1 MIKWNKIVAPLLF
14 LCSMGVFAQ
23 AKKLD
28 ETLGELV
35 NENDTVNAPYKNIIY
50 YPEQLK
56 HFFTSLKEL
65 SEGKRKKVN
74 IVHIGDSHIQADF
87 FSGRVRNLIQEQF
100 GNGGLGFTFPY
111 QLARTN
117 SNNFVRYSS
126 NSPWENR
133 RNIFPANG
141 AKVGLSG
148 ISLSSSAKDA
158 VIKVDLRESKFAFTK
173 VKLFTP
179 NNELVYRVGTT
190 DRELNLATTTV
201 ARNNAHKIR
210 SGESL
215 SGIARKYNTTVA
227 KIKQLNK
234 LKTTNIQ
241 AGKTLTVPGKK
252 QVEHTTIA
260 TSVFHPVNWSKEKN
274 FLSFE
279 FPTETNQFYLYTVV
293 QADQYDLNGLVLEN
307 DQAGILYHAIGVNGA
322 RYSDYNKYPLFFRQ
336 LEGLEADLI
345 IVSLGTNEAFDKIE
359 GERFKAELNQF
370 LAEVKQYNPT
380 ASILVTSPPPSYFS
394 KGVPNTVASILAN
407 EIIINGVD
415 QKYAIWDMYYNL
427 GGTLGL
433 PYLIEEQMLSK
444 DLVHYTVKGYEYT
457 GTLFYEGLMQVYQ
470 DYFTTETN
478 QTNESI

>member
-1 MIKWNKIVAPLLF
+1 MMKWSKIVVALL
-14 LCSMGVFAQ
+14 LVSTSIWAQ
-23 AKKLD
+23 EQPQNQANFD
-28 ETLGELV
+28 AASVQDTL
-35 NENDTVNAPYKNIIY
+35 NEPYKNIIY

-87 FSGRVRNLIQEQF
+87 FSGRVRSLIQEQF

-126 NSPWENR
+126 NSEWENR
-133 RNIFPANG
+133 RNIYPVNG

-148 ISLSSSAKDA
+148 IALSSAAKDA

-179 NNELVYRVGTT
+179 NNELTYRVGIT
-190 DRELNLATTTV
+190 DREVNFTPTTTTKTST
-201 ARNNAHKIR
+201 HKIK

-215 SGIARKYNTTVA
+215 SGIAKKYNTTVA
-227 KIKQLNK
+227 QLKQLNK
-234 LKTTNIQ
+234 LKSANIQ
-241 AGKTLTVPGKK
+241 AGKTLVIPTKE
-252 QVEHTTIA
+252 VERPQIA
-260 TSVFHPVNWSKEKN
+260 TSVFQPVHYSKQKTC
-274 FLSFE
+274 FAFD
-279 FPTETNQFYLYTVV
+279 FPNATAQFYLYSE
-293 QADQYDLNGLVLEN
+293 AKNESNDLNGIVLEN
-307 DQAGILYHAIGVNGA
+307 DQAGIVYHTIGVNGA
-322 RYSDYNKYPLFFRQ
+322 RYSDYNKYPLFFDQ

-345 IVSLGTNEAFDKIE
+345 IISLGTNEAFDKID
-359 GERFKAELNQF
+359 GESFKAEINRF
-370 LAEVKQYNPT
+370 LKEVKSKNPE

-394 KGVPNTVASILAN
+394 KGNPNTVASTLAN

-444 DLVHYTVKGYEYT
+444 DLVHYTIKGYEYT
-457 GTLFYEGLMQVYQ
+457 GTLFFEGLMKVYQ
-470 DYFTTETN
+470 SYFSTETK

>member
-1 MIKWNKIVAPLLF
+1 MMKWSKIVVALL
-14 LCSMGVFAQ
+14 LVSTSIWAQ
-23 AKKLD
+23 EQPQNQANFD
-28 ETLGELV
+28 AASVQDTL
-35 NENDTVNAPYKNIIY
+35 NEPYKNIIY

-87 FSGRVRNLIQEQF
+87 FSGRVRSLIQEQF

-126 NSPWENR
+126 NSEWENR
-133 RNIFPANG
+133 RNIYPVNG

-148 ISLSSSAKDA
+148 IALSSAAKDA

-179 NNELVYRVGTT
+179 NNELTYRVGIT
-190 DRELNLATTTV
+190 DREVNFTPTTKTKTST
-201 ARNNAHKIR
+201 HKIK

-215 SGIARKYNTTVA
+215 SGIAKKYNTTVA
-227 KIKQLNK
+227 QLKQLNK
-234 LKTTNIQ
+234 LKSANIQ
-241 AGKTLTVPGKK
+241 AGKTLVIPTKE
-252 QVEHTTIA
+252 VERPQIA
-260 TSVFHPVNWSKEKN
+260 TSVFQPVHYSKQKTC
-274 FLSFE
+274 FAFD
-279 FPTETNQFYLYTVV
+279 FPNATAQFYLYSE
-293 QADQYDLNGLVLEN
+293 AKNESNDLNGIVLEN
-307 DQAGILYHAIGVNGA
+307 DQAGIVYHTIGVNGA
-322 RYSDYNKYPLFFRQ
+322 RYSDYNKYPLFFDQ

-345 IVSLGTNEAFDKIE
+345 IISLGTNEAFDKID
-359 GERFKAELNQF
+359 GESFKAEINRF
-370 LAEVKQYNPT
+370 LKEVKSKNPK

-394 KGVPNTVASILAN
+394 KGSPNTVASTLAN

-444 DLVHYTVKGYEYT
+444 DLVHYTIKGYEYT
-457 GTLFYEGLMQVYQ
+457 GTLFFEGLMKVYQ
-470 DYFTTETN
+470 NYFSTETK

>member
-1 MIKWNKIVAPLLF
+1 MMKWSKIVVALL
-14 LCSMGVFAQ
+14 LVSTSIWAQ
-23 AKKLD
+23 EQPQNQANFD
-28 ETLGELV
+28 AASVQDTL
-35 NENDTVNAPYKNIIY
+35 NEPYKNIIY

-87 FSGRVRNLIQEQF
+87 FSGRVRSLIQEQF

-126 NSPWENR
+126 NSEWENR
-133 RNIFPANG
+133 RNIYPVNG

-148 ISLSSSAKDA
+148 IALSSAAKDA

-179 NNELVYRVGTT
+179 NNELTYRVGIT
-190 DRELNLATTTV
+190 DREVNFTPTTKTKTST
-201 ARNNAHKIR
+201 HKIK

-215 SGIARKYNTTVA
+215 SGIAKKYNTTVA
-227 KIKQLNK
+227 QLKQLNK
-234 LKTTNIQ
+234 LKSANIQ
-241 AGKTLTVPGKK
+241 AGKTLVIPTKE
-252 QVEHTTIA
+252 VERPQIA
-260 TSVFHPVNWSKEKN
+260 TSVFQPVHYSKQKTC
-274 FLSFE
+274 FAFD
-279 FPTETNQFYLYTVV
+279 FPNATAQFYLYSE
-293 QADQYDLNGLVLEN
+293 AKNESNDLNGIVLEN
-307 DQAGILYHAIGVNGA
+307 DQAGIVYHTIGVNGA
-322 RYSDYNKYPLFFRQ
+322 RYSDYNKYPLFFDQ

-345 IVSLGTNEAFDKIE
+345 IISLGTNEAFDKID
-359 GERFKAELNQF
+359 GESFKAEINRF
-370 LAEVKQYNPT
+370 LKEVKSKNPK

-394 KGVPNTVASILAN
+394 KGNPNTVASTLAN

-444 DLVHYTVKGYEYT
+444 DLVHYTIKGYEYT
-457 GTLFYEGLMQVYQ
+457 GTLFFEGLMKVYQ
-470 DYFTTETN
+470 NYFSTETK

>member
-1 MIKWNKIVAPLLF
+1 MMKWSKIVVALL
-14 LCSMGVFAQ
+14 LVSTSIWAQ
-23 AKKLD
+23 EQPQNQANFD
-28 ETLGELV
+28 AASVQDTL
-35 NENDTVNAPYKNIIY
+35 NEPYKNIIY

-87 FSGRVRNLIQEQF
+87 FSGRVRSLIQEQF

-126 NSPWENR
+126 NSEWENR
-133 RNIFPANG
+133 RNIYPVNG

-148 ISLSSSAKDA
+148 IALSSAAKDA

-179 NNELVYRVGTT
+179 NNELTYRVGIT
-190 DRELNLATTTV
+190 DREVNFTPTTKTKTST
-201 ARNNAHKIR
+201 HKIK

-215 SGIARKYNTTVA
+215 SGIAKKYNTTVA
-227 KIKQLNK
+227 QLKQLNK
-234 LKTTNIQ
+234 LKSANIQ
-241 AGKTLTVPGKK
+241 AGKTLVIPTKE
-252 QVEHTTIA
+252 VERPQIA
-260 TSVFHPVNWSKEKN
+260 TSVFQPVHYSKQKTC
-274 FLSFE
+274 FAFD
-279 FPTETNQFYLYTVV
+279 FPNATAQFYLYSE
-293 QADQYDLNGLVLEN
+293 AKNESNDLNGIVLEN
-307 DQAGILYHAIGVNGA
+307 DQAGIVYHTIGVNGA
-322 RYSDYNKYPLFFRQ
+322 RYSDYNKYPLFFDQ

-345 IVSLGTNEAFDKIE
+345 IISLGTNEAFDKID
-359 GERFKAELNQF
+359 GESFKAEINRF
-370 LAEVKQYNPT
+370 LKEVKSKNPE

-394 KGVPNTVASILAN
+394 KGNPNTVASTLAN

-444 DLVHYTVKGYEYT
+444 DLVHYTIKGYEYT
-457 GTLFYEGLMQVYQ
+457 GTLFFEGLMKVYQ
-470 DYFTTETN
+470 NYFSTETK

>member
-1 MIKWNKIVAPLLF
+1 MMKWSKIVVALL
-14 LCSMGVFAQ
+14 
-23 AKKLD
+23 
-28 ETLGELV
+28 LV
-35 NENDTVNAPYKNIIY
+35 NISVWAQEQPKDQAILDAASVQDTLNEPYKNMIY

-87 FSGRVRNLIQEQF
+87 FSGRVRSLIQEQF

-126 NSPWENR
+126 NSDWENR
-133 RNIFPANG
+133 RNIYPVNG

-148 ISLSSSAKDA
+148 IALSSTAKDA

-179 NNELVYRVGTT
+179 NNELTYRVGIT
-190 DRELNLATTTV
+190 DRDVNLTNTTV
-201 ARNNAHKIR
+201 AKTSSHKIK

-215 SGIARKYNTTVA
+215 SGIAKKYNTTVA
-227 KIKQLNK
+227 HLKQLNK
-234 LKTTNIQ
+234 LKSTNIQ
-241 AGKTLTVPGKK
+241 AGKTLVIPTKE
-252 QVEHTTIA
+252 VERPQIA
-260 TSVFHPVNWSKEKN
+260 TSIFQPVHYSKQKTC
-274 FLSFE
+274 FAFD
-279 FPTETNQFYLYTVV
+279 FPNATAQFYLYSEAQNTSN
-293 QADQYDLNGLVLEN
+293 DINGIVLEN
-307 DQAGILYHAIGVNGA
+307 DQAGIVYHTIGVNGA
-322 RYSDYNKYPLFFRQ
+322 RYSDYNKYPLFFDQ
-336 LEGLEADLI
+336 LEGLEADLVI
-345 IVSLGTNEAFDKIE
+345 ISMGTNEAFDKMD
-359 GERFKAELNQF
+359 GESFKTEINRFLK
-370 LAEVKQYNPT
+370 EVKRKNPQ

-394 KGVPNTVASILAN
+394 KGNPNTVASTLAN

-433 PYLIEEQMLSK
+433 PYLIEEQMLAK
-444 DLVHYTVKGYEYT
+444 DLVHYTIKGYEYT
-457 GTLFYEGLMQVYQ
+457 GTLFYEGLMKVYQ
-470 DYFTTETN
+470 NYYSTETE

>member
-1 MIKWNKIVAPLLF
+1 MMKWSKIVLALL
-14 LCSMGVFAQ
+14 
-23 AKKLD
+23 
-28 ETLGELV
+28 LV
-35 NENDTVNAPYKNIIY
+35 NTSVWAQEQPKDQAILDAASVQDTLNEPYKNMIY

-87 FSGRVRNLIQEQF
+87 FSGRVRSLIQEQF

-126 NSPWENR
+126 NSDWENR
-133 RNIFPANG
+133 RNIYPVNG

-148 ISLSSSAKDA
+148 IALSSTAKDA

-179 NNELVYRVGTT
+179 NNELTYRVGIT
-190 DRELNLATTTV
+190 DRDVNLTNTTV
-201 ARNNAHKIR
+201 AKTSSHKIK

-215 SGIARKYNTTVA
+215 SGIAKKYNTTVA
-227 KIKQLNK
+227 HLKQLNK
-234 LKTTNIQ
+234 LKSTNIQ
-241 AGKTLTVPGKK
+241 AGKTLVIPTKE
-252 QVEHTTIA
+252 VERPQIA
-260 TSVFHPVNWSKEKN
+260 TSIFQPVHYSKQKTC
-274 FLSFE
+274 FAFD
-279 FPTETNQFYLYTVV
+279 FPNATAQFYLYSEAQNTSN
-293 QADQYDLNGLVLEN
+293 DINGIVLEN
-307 DQAGILYHAIGVNGA
+307 DQAGIVYHTIGVNGA
-322 RYSDYNKYPLFFRQ
+322 RYSDYNKYPLFFDQ
-336 LEGLEADLI
+336 LEGLEADLVI
-345 IVSLGTNEAFDKIE
+345 ISMGTNEAFDKMD
-359 GERFKAELNQF
+359 GESFKTEINRFLK
-370 LAEVKQYNPT
+370 EVKRKNPQ

-394 KGVPNTVASILAN
+394 KGNPNTVASTLAN

-433 PYLIEEQMLSK
+433 PYLIEEQMLAK
-444 DLVHYTVKGYEYT
+444 DLVHYTIKGYEYT
-457 GTLFYEGLMQVYQ
+457 GTLFYEGLMKVYQ
-470 DYFTTETN
+470 NYYSTETE

>member
-1 MIKWNKIVAPLLF
+1 MMKWSKIVVALL
-14 LCSMGVFAQ
+14 LVSTSIWAQ
-23 AKKLD
+23 EQPQNQANFD
-28 ETLGELV
+28 AASVQDTL
-35 NENDTVNAPYKNIIY
+35 NEPYKNIIY

-87 FSGRVRNLIQEQF
+87 FSGRVRSLIQEQF

-126 NSPWENR
+126 NSEWENR
-133 RNIFPANG
+133 RNIYPVNG

-148 ISLSSSAKDA
+148 IALSSAAKDA

-179 NNELVYRVGTT
+179 NNELTYRVGIT
-190 DRELNLATTTV
+190 DREVNFTPTTKTKTST
-201 ARNNAHKIR
+201 HKIK

-215 SGIARKYNTTVA
+215 SGIAKKYNTTVA
-227 KIKQLNK
+227 QLKQLNK
-234 LKTTNIQ
+234 LKSANIQ
-241 AGKTLTVPGKK
+241 AGKTLVIPTKE
-252 QVEHTTIA
+252 VERPQIA
-260 TSVFHPVNWSKEKN
+260 TSVFQPVHYSKQKTC
-274 FLSFE
+274 FAFD
-279 FPTETNQFYLYTVV
+279 FPNATAQFYLYSE
-293 QADQYDLNGLVLEN
+293 AKNESNDLNGIVLEN
-307 DQAGILYHAIGVNGA
+307 DQAGIVYHTIGVNGA
-322 RYSDYNKYPLFFRQ
+322 RYSDYNKYPLFFDQ

-345 IVSLGTNEAFDKIE
+345 IISLGTNEAFDKID
-359 GERFKAELNQF
+359 GESFKAEINRF
-370 LAEVKQYNPT
+370 LKEVKSKNPN

-394 KGVPNTVASILAN
+394 KGNPNTVASTLAN

-433 PYLIEEQMLSK
+433 PYLIEEQMLAK
-444 DLVHYTVKGYEYT
+444 DLVHYTIKGYEYT
-457 GTLFYEGLMQVYQ
+457 GTLFYEGLMKVYQ
-470 DYFTTETN
+470 NYYSTETE

>member
-1 MIKWNKIVAPLLF
+1 MMKWSKIVVALL
-14 LCSMGVFAQ
+14 
-23 AKKLD
+23 
-28 ETLGELV
+28 LV
-35 NENDTVNAPYKNIIY
+35 NTSIWAQEQPQNQANFDAASVQDTLNEPYKNIIY

-87 FSGRVRNLIQEQF
+87 FSGRVRSLIQEQF

-126 NSPWENR
+126 NSEWENR
-133 RNIFPANG
+133 RNIYPVNG

-148 ISLSSSAKDA
+148 IALSSTAKDA

-179 NNELVYRVGTT
+179 NNELTYRVGIT
-190 DRELNLATTTV
+190 DREVNFTPTTTTKTST
-201 ARNNAHKIR
+201 HKIK

-215 SGIARKYNTTVA
+215 SGIAKKYNTTVA
-227 KIKQLNK
+227 QLKQLNK
-234 LKTTNIQ
+234 LKSANIQ
-241 AGKTLTVPGKK
+241 AGKTLVIPTKE
-252 QVEHTTIA
+252 VERPQIA
-260 TSVFHPVNWSKEKN
+260 TSVFQPVHYSKQKTC
-274 FLSFE
+274 FAFD
-279 FPTETNQFYLYTVV
+279 FPNATAQFYLYSE
-293 QADQYDLNGLVLEN
+293 AKNESNDLNGIVLEN
-307 DQAGILYHAIGVNGA
+307 DQAGIVYHTIGVNGA
-322 RYSDYNKYPLFFRQ
+322 RYSDYNKYPLFFDQ

-345 IVSLGTNEAFDKIE
+345 IISLGTNEAFDKID
-359 GERFKAELNQF
+359 GESFKAEINRF
-370 LAEVKQYNPT
+370 LKEVKSKNSQ

-394 KGVPNTVASILAN
+394 KGNPNTVASTLAN

-444 DLVHYTVKGYEYT
+444 DLVHYTIKGYEYT
-457 GTLFYEGLMQVYQ
+457 GTLFFEGLMKVYQ
-470 DYFTTETN
+470 NYFSTETK

>member
-1 MIKWNKIVAPLLF
+1 MMKWGKIVLALL
-14 LCSMGVFAQ
+14 
-23 AKKLD
+23 
-28 ETLGELV
+28 LV
-35 NENDTVNAPYKNIIY
+35 NTSVWAQEQPKDQAILDAASVQDTLNEPYKNMIY

-87 FSGRVRNLIQEQF
+87 FSGRVRSLIQEQF

-126 NSPWENR
+126 NSDWENR
-133 RNIFPANG
+133 RNIYPVNG

-148 ISLSSSAKDA
+148 IALSSTAKDA

-179 NNELVYRVGTT
+179 NNELTYRVGIT
-190 DRELNLATTTV
+190 DRDVNLTNTTV
-201 ARNNAHKIR
+201 AKTSSHKIK

-215 SGIARKYNTTVA
+215 SGIAKKYNTTVA
-227 KIKQLNK
+227 HLKQLNK
-234 LKTTNIQ
+234 LKSTNIQ
-241 AGKTLTVPGKK
+241 AGKTLVIPTKE
-252 QVEHTTIA
+252 VERPQIA
-260 TSVFHPVNWSKEKN
+260 TSIFQPVHYSKQKTC
-274 FLSFE
+274 FAFD
-279 FPTETNQFYLYTVV
+279 FPNATAQFYLYSEAQNTSK
-293 QADQYDLNGLVLEN
+293 DINGIVLEN
-307 DQAGILYHAIGVNGA
+307 DQAGIVYHTIGVNGA
-322 RYSDYNKYPLFFRQ
+322 RYSDYNKYPLFFDQ
-336 LEGLEADLI
+336 LEGLEADLVI
-345 IVSLGTNEAFDKIE
+345 ISMGTNEAFDKMD
-359 GERFKAELNQF
+359 GESFKTEINRFLK
-370 LAEVKQYNPT
+370 EVKRKNPQ

-394 KGVPNTVASILAN
+394 KGNPNTVASTLAN

-433 PYLIEEQMLSK
+433 PYLIEEQMLAK
-444 DLVHYTVKGYEYT
+444 DLVHYTIKGYEYT
-457 GTLFYEGLMQVYQ
+457 GTLFYEGLMKVYQ
-470 DYFTTETN
+470 NYYSTETE

>member
-1 MIKWNKIVAPLLF
+1 M
-14 LCSMGVFAQ
+14 
-23 AKKLD
+23 
-28 ETLGELV
+28 
-35 NENDTVNAPYKNIIY
+35 
-50 YPEQLK
+50 
-56 HFFTSLKEL
+56 
-65 SEGKRKKVN
+65 N

-87 FSGRVRNLIQEQF
+87 FSGRVRSLIQEQF

-126 NSPWENR
+126 NSEWENR
-133 RNIFPANG
+133 RNIYPVNG

-148 ISLSSSAKDA
+148 IALSSAAKDA

-179 NNELVYRVGTT
+179 NNELTYRVGIT
-190 DRELNLATTTV
+190 DREVNFTPTTKTKTST
-201 ARNNAHKIR
+201 HKIK

-215 SGIARKYNTTVA
+215 SGIAKKYNTTVA
-227 KIKQLNK
+227 QLKQLNK
-234 LKTTNIQ
+234 LKSANIQ
-241 AGKTLTVPGKK
+241 AGKTLVIPTKE
-252 QVEHTTIA
+252 VERPQIA
-260 TSVFHPVNWSKEKN
+260 TSVFQPVHYSKQKTC
-274 FLSFE
+274 FAFD
-279 FPTETNQFYLYTVV
+279 FPNATAQFYLYSE
-293 QADQYDLNGLVLEN
+293 AKNESNDLNGIVLEN
-307 DQAGILYHAIGVNGA
+307 DQAGIVYHTIGVNGA
-322 RYSDYNKYPLFFRQ
+322 RYSDYNKYPLFFDQ

-345 IVSLGTNEAFDKIE
+345 IISLGTNEAFDKID
-359 GERFKAELNQF
+359 GESFKAEINRF
-370 LAEVKQYNPT
+370 LKEVKSKNPE

-394 KGVPNTVASILAN
+394 KGNPNTVASTLAN

-444 DLVHYTVKGYEYT
+444 DLVHYTIKGYEYT
-457 GTLFYEGLMQVYQ
+457 GTLFFEGLMKVYQ
-470 DYFTTETN
+470 NYFSTETK

>member
-1 MIKWNKIVAPLLF
+1 MMKWSKIVVTLL
-14 LCSMGVFAQ
+14 
-23 AKKLD
+23 
-28 ETLGELV
+28 LV
-35 NENDTVNAPYKNIIY
+35 NTSVWAQEQPKDQAILDAASVQDTLNEPYKNMIY

-87 FSGRVRNLIQEQF
+87 FSGRVRSLIQEQF

-126 NSPWENR
+126 NSDWENR
-133 RNIFPANG
+133 RNIYPVNG

-148 ISLSSSAKDA
+148 IALSSTAKDA

-179 NNELVYRVGTT
+179 NNELTYRVGIT
-190 DRELNLATTTV
+190 DRDVNLTNTTV
-201 ARNNAHKIR
+201 AKTSSHKIK

-215 SGIARKYNTTVA
+215 SGIAKKYSTTVA
-227 KIKQLNK
+227 HLKQLNK
-234 LKTTNIQ
+234 LKSTNIQ
-241 AGKTLTVPGKK
+241 AGKTLVIPTKE
-252 QVEHTTIA
+252 VERPQIA
-260 TSVFHPVNWSKEKN
+260 TSVFQPVHYSKQKTC
-274 FLSFE
+274 FAFD
-279 FPTETNQFYLYTVV
+279 FPNATAQFYLYSEAQNTSN
-293 QADQYDLNGLVLEN
+293 DINGIVLEN
-307 DQAGILYHAIGVNGA
+307 DQAGIVYHTIGVNGA
-322 RYSDYNKYPLFFRQ
+322 RYSDYNKYPLFFDQ
-336 LEGLEADLI
+336 LEGLEADLVI
-345 IVSLGTNEAFDKIE
+345 ISMGTNEAFDKID
-359 GERFKAELNQF
+359 GESFKTEINRFLK
-370 LAEVKQYNPT
+370 EVKSKNPQ

-394 KGVPNTVASILAN
+394 KGNPNTVASTLAN

-433 PYLIEEQMLSK
+433 PYLIEEQMLAK
-444 DLVHYTVKGYEYT
+444 DLVHYTIKGYEYT
-457 GTLFYEGLMQVYQ
+457 GTLFYEGLMKVYQ
-470 DYFTTETN
+470 NYYSTETE

>member
-1 MIKWNKIVAPLLF
+1 MIRWSKISVALL
-14 LCSMGVFAQ
+14 LLASKGVFAQ
-23 AKKLD
+23 VQPKEQEALL
-28 ETLGELV
+28 ETSVQDTL
-35 NENDTVNAPYKNIIY
+35 NEPYKNRIY

-87 FSGRVRNLIQEQF
+87 FSGRVRSLIQEQF

-126 NSPWENR
+126 NSDWENR
-133 RNIFPANG
+133 RNIYPVNG

-148 ISLSSSAKDA
+148 IALSSNTKDA

-190 DRELNLATTTV
+190 DRELNLSNTTV
-201 ARNNAHKIR
+201 AKTSTHKIK

-215 SGIARKYNTTVA
+215 SGIAKKYQTTVA
-227 KIKQLNK
+227 HLKQLNK
-234 LKTTNIQ
+234 MKSTAIQ
-241 AGKTLTVPGKK
+241 AGKTLVIPTKE
-252 QVEHTTIA
+252 VERPQIA
-260 TSVFHPVNWSKEKN
+260 TSVFQPAHYSKQKN
-274 FLSFE
+274 CFAFD
-279 FPTETNQFYLYTVV
+279 FPNATAQFYLYAVG
-293 QADQYDLNGLVLEN
+293 QNDSNDLNGLVLEN
-307 DQAGILYHAIGVNGA
+307 DQAGIVYHTIGVNGA
-322 RYSDYNKYPLFFRQ
+322 RYSDYNKYPLFFDQ
-336 LEGLEADLI
+336 LEGLEADLVI
-345 IVSLGTNEAFDKIE
+345 LSMGTNEAFDKIDAE
-359 GERFKAELNQF
+359 SFKAEINRF
-370 LAEVKQYNPT
+370 LKEVKSRNPQ
-380 ASILVTSPPPSYFS
+380 ASILITSPPPSYFS
-394 KGVPNTVASILAN
+394 KGNPNTVASTLAN
-407 EIIINGVD
+407 EIIINGVE

-433 PYLIEEQMLSK
+433 PYLIEEQLLSK
-444 DLVHYTVKGYEYT
+444 DLVHYTIKGYEYT
-457 GTLFYEGLMQVYQ
+457 GTLFFEGLMQGYQ
-470 DYFTTETN
+470 NYFSTETK

>member
-1 MIKWNKIVAPLLF
+1 MIRWSKISVALL
-14 LCSMGVFAQ
+14 LLASTGVFAQ
-23 AKKLD
+23 VQPKDQEALL
-28 ETLGELV
+28 ETSVQDTL
-35 NENDTVNAPYKNIIY
+35 NEPYKNRIY

-87 FSGRVRNLIQEQF
+87 FSGRVRSLIQEQF

-126 NSPWENR
+126 NSDWENR
-133 RNIFPANG
+133 RNIYPVNG

-148 ISLSSSAKDA
+148 IALSSNTKDA

-190 DRELNLATTTV
+190 DRELNLTNTTV
-201 ARNNAHKIR
+201 AKTSTHKIK

-215 SGIARKYNTTVA
+215 SGIAKKYQTTVA
-227 KIKQLNK
+227 HLKQLNK
-234 LKTTNIQ
+234 MKSTAIQ
-241 AGKTLTVPGKK
+241 AGKTLVIPTKE
-252 QVEHTTIA
+252 VERPQIA
-260 TSVFHPVNWSKEKN
+260 TSVFQPAHYSKQKN
-274 FLSFE
+274 CFAFD
-279 FPTETNQFYLYTVV
+279 FPNATAQFYLYAVG
-293 QADQYDLNGLVLEN
+293 QNDSNDLNGLVLEN
-307 DQAGILYHAIGVNGA
+307 DQAGIIYHTIGVNGA
-322 RYSDYNKYPLFFRQ
+322 RYSDYNKYPLFFDQ
-336 LEGLEADLI
+336 LEGLEADLVI
-345 IVSLGTNEAFDKIE
+345 LSMGTNEAFDKIDAE
-359 GERFKAELNQF
+359 SFKAEINRF
-370 LAEVKQYNPT
+370 LKEVKNRNPQ
-380 ASILVTSPPPSYFS
+380 ASILITSPPPSYFS
-394 KGVPNTVASILAN
+394 KGNPNTVASTLAN
-407 EIIINGVD
+407 EIIINGVE

-433 PYLIEEQMLSK
+433 PYLIEEQLLSK
-444 DLVHYTVKGYEYT
+444 DLVHYTIKGYEYT
-457 GTLFYEGLMQVYQ
+457 GTLFFEGLMQGYQ
-470 DYFTTETN
+470 NYFSTETK

>member
-1 MIKWNKIVAPLLF
+1 MMKWSKIVVALL
-14 LCSMGVFAQ
+14 
-23 AKKLD
+23 
-28 ETLGELV
+28 LV
-35 NENDTVNAPYKNIIY
+35 NTSVWAQEQPKDQAILDAASVQDTLNEPYKNMIY

-87 FSGRVRNLIQEQF
+87 FSGRVRSLIQEQF

-126 NSPWENR
+126 NSDWENR
-133 RNIFPANG
+133 RNIYPVNG

-148 ISLSSSAKDA
+148 IALSSTAKDA

-179 NNELVYRVGTT
+179 NNELTYRVGIT
-190 DRELNLATTTV
+190 DRDVNLTNTTV
-201 ARNNAHKIR
+201 AKTSSHKIK

-215 SGIARKYNTTVA
+215 SGIAKKYSTTVA
-227 KIKQLNK
+227 HLKQLNK
-234 LKTTNIQ
+234 LKSTNIQ
-241 AGKTLTVPGKK
+241 AGKTLVIPTKE
-252 QVEHTTIA
+252 VERPKIA
-260 TSVFHPVNWSKEKN
+260 TSIFQPVHYSKQKTC
-274 FLSFE
+274 FAFD
-279 FPTETNQFYLYTVV
+279 FPNATAQFYLYSEAQNTPN
-293 QADQYDLNGLVLEN
+293 DINGIVLEN
-307 DQAGILYHAIGVNGA
+307 DQAGIVYHTIGVNGA
-322 RYSDYNKYPLFFRQ
+322 RYSDYNKYPLFFDQ
-336 LEGLEADLI
+336 LEGLEADLVI
-345 IVSLGTNEAFDKIE
+345 ISMGTNEAFDKID
-359 GERFKAELNQF
+359 GESFKTEINRFLK
-370 LAEVKQYNPT
+370 EVKSKNPQ

-394 KGVPNTVASILAN
+394 KGNPNTVASTLAN

-433 PYLIEEQMLSK
+433 PYLIEEQMLAK
-444 DLVHYTVKGYEYT
+444 DLVHYTIKGYEYT
-457 GTLFYEGLMQVYQ
+457 GTLFYEGLMKVYQ
-470 DYFTTETN
+470 NYYSTETE

>member
-1 MIKWNKIVAPLLF
+1 MIRWSKISVALL
-14 LCSMGVFAQ
+14 LLASTGVFAQ
-23 AKKLD
+23 VQPKDQEALL
-28 ETLGELV
+28 ETSVQDTL
-35 NENDTVNAPYKNIIY
+35 NEPYKNRIY

-87 FSGRVRNLIQEQF
+87 FSGRVRSLIQEQF

-126 NSPWENR
+126 SSDWENR
-133 RNIFPANG
+133 RNIYPVNG

-148 ISLSSSAKDA
+148 IALSSNTKDA

-190 DRELNLATTTV
+190 DRELNLTNTTV
-201 ARNNAHKIR
+201 AKTSTHKIK

-215 SGIARKYNTTVA
+215 SGIAKKYQTTVA
-227 KIKQLNK
+227 HLKQLNK
-234 LKTTNIQ
+234 MKSTAIQ
-241 AGKTLTVPGKK
+241 AGKTLVIPTKE
-252 QVEHTTIA
+252 VERPQIA
-260 TSVFHPVNWSKEKN
+260 TSVFQPAHYSKQKN
-274 FLSFE
+274 CFAFD
-279 FPTETNQFYLYTVV
+279 FPNATAQFYLYAVG
-293 QADQYDLNGLVLEN
+293 QNDSNDLNGLVLEN
-307 DQAGILYHAIGVNGA
+307 DQAGIVYHTIGVNGA
-322 RYSDYNKYPLFFRQ
+322 RYSDYNKYPLFFDQ
-336 LEGLEADLI
+336 LEGLEADLVI
-345 IVSLGTNEAFDKIE
+345 LSMGTNEAFDKIDAE
-359 GERFKAELNQF
+359 SFKAEINRF
-370 LAEVKQYNPT
+370 LKEVKNRNPQ
-380 ASILVTSPPPSYFS
+380 ASILITSPPPSYFS
-394 KGVPNTVASILAN
+394 KGNPNTVASTLAN
-407 EIIINGVD
+407 EIIINGVE

-433 PYLIEEQMLSK
+433 PYLIEEQLLSK
-444 DLVHYTVKGYEYT
+444 DLVHYTIKGYEYT
-457 GTLFYEGLMQVYQ
+457 GTLFFEGLMQGYQ
-470 DYFTTETN
+470 NYFSTETK